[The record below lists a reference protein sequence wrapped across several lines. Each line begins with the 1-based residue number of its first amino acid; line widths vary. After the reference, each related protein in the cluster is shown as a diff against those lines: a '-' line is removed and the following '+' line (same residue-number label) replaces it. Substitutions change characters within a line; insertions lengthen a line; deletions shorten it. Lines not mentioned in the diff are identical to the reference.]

1 MVIVQ
6 NKLRLPLNSAG
17 TKKKSRQEN
26 EQMLVVSSLGQHS
39 QQADF
44 KGKYAFTSSEIQ
56 YSLFQTILTHLRSVT
71 EHTANSIQGAM

>member
-17 TKKKSRQEN
+17 TKKNSRQEN
-26 EQMLVVSSLGQHS
+26 EHMLVVSSLGQHS

-44 KGKYAFTSSEIQ
+44 KGKYAFTSSGI
-56 YSLFQTILTHLRSVT
+56 
-71 EHTANSIQGAM
+71 